1 MVLMSETRG
10 EMKHIAE
17 GIEEVRRDI
26 EIASDNPILQ
36 KGFTQIPNFVLED
49 PNLSLGAKTAY
60 ALFLKYA
67 WYNDYV
73 FPGQERLAKDA
84 GISKSRF
91 SEYTRELREKGLIE
105 VKRRGLGKTNLY
117 KINFRVTTPTDR
129 KWKKGK

>member
-1 MVLMSETRG
+1 MSGGNGRI
-10 EMKHIAE
+10 KHISE
-17 GIEEVRRDI
+17 GIENVRRDI

-73 FPGQERLAKDA
+73 FPGQERLARDA

-91 SEYTRELREKGLIE
+91 SEFTRELREKGLIE
-105 VKRRGLGKTNLY
+105 VERRGLGKTNLY
-117 KINFRVTTPTDR
+117 KINFRVKTSADR
-129 KWKKGK
+129 KWKKGRST